1 MPRTLIIAEKP
12 SVAADI
18 ARVVGADQKSPHAW
32 EGPDHVVSWAV
43 GHLLE
48 FVAPEGYD
56 TSLKRWRLKDLPIL
70 PDQFLLTPVKGNT
83 KQLNALKR
91 LLRSKDIER
100 VINACDAG
108 REGEL
113 IFREIFRFSGSDKA
127 VERLWLQSMTDDGI
141 RQSLA
146 GALPDSEVQGLA
158 DAADCRAESDWLIGM
173 NATRALTVRLRS
185 QRDRVPWSAGRVQTA
200 TLAML
205 VRREKEI
212 LGHEPVPFWVIQA
225 TFASTDAPVH
235 DYEATWFDPKASGQ
249 RDRIFDPTV
258 RDRVLGALASAPPAT
273 ACETRKD
280 SREVAPTLLDLTSL
294 QREANRR
301 FGFSARRTLGAAQAL
316 YEQHKM
322 ITYPRTDSRALP
334 SDYREKVTEA
344 LSFLARQD
352 DYGAHASRL
361 LSDGLSNEGRNF
373 DDAGVSD
380 HFAIIPT
387 GQGDPARLRA
397 DDRRIFDLV
406 VRRFLAAFHPP
417 AISTEVERITLLHDE
432 NFRTRNRVLKVP
444 GWKSVFE
451 RGEKEPRVDLPML
464 ADASGSPAALQK
476 HDSDERQT
484 RPPARLTEAAVL
496 GLMETAGK
504 EVEDAD
510 KARVLKET
518 GGLGTPATRAEI
530 IETLVDRQYAARC
543 SSLQGRKALRA
554 TPRGIRLVDALER
567 IDLPLLTSAEL
578 TADLEDALRDVEH
591 GSATRDGY
599 MSDVRNWTK
608 KIVEQ
613 IRGFSFSTLYEGTEP
628 VGACPSCKEGSVYES
643 LRTWSCERGGREGS
657 CEFVIWKEVGGRY
670 VDRASAVELIVEA
683 ETPIKAG
690 FFSREGREYEASL
703 VRTED
708 GRVLVRH
715 KGAELEDTE
724 DVKPADVAPCPY
736 CKGKMVR
743 RSSKG
748 YRCDGYADRSCKLNL
763 PLQVCQRHL
772 SLDEVRELIGE
783 ERKTALLEG
792 FVSKRNR
799 PFSAT
804 LHLDE
809 GAKIRW
815 EFPPRDSRRPN
826 EPPAKEFEVNPEPL
840 GKCPRHP
847 EADVVETP
855 TAYECSDDSCRIRI
869 PREICQRELVREEA
883 IELFANNETRVLEG
897 FTSRT
902 GKPFAASLYIKR
914 TGRHGFR
921 FGPRSR

>member
-12 SVAADI
+12 SVATDI
-18 ARVVGADQKSPHAW
+18 ARVVGADNKSPHAW

-56 TSLKRWRLKDLPIL
+56 TNLKRWRLKDLPIL

-91 LLRSKDIER
+91 LLRSKDVDR

-113 IFREIFRFSGSDKA
+113 IFREIFRFSGSSKK

-146 GALPDSEVQGLA
+146 GALPEDEVQGLA

-212 LGHEPVPFWVIQA
+212 LGHDPLPFWVIQA
-225 TFASTDAPVH
+225 SFATTKAPEH
-235 DYEATWFDPKASGQ
+235 QYEATWYDPKGSGQ
-249 RDRIFDPTV
+249 RDRIFDPAV
-258 RDRVLGALASAPPAT
+258 RDRVLGVLAAPPPAT
-273 ACETRKD
+273 ARETRKD
-280 SREVAPTLLDLTSL
+280 SREMAPALLDLTSL

-334 SDYREKVTEA
+334 SDYGEKVTEA
-344 LSFLARQD
+344 LDFLATQ
-352 DYGAHASRL
+352 GEFKAHASRL
-361 LSDGLSNEGRNF
+361 LADGLSNADRNF
-373 DDAGVSD
+373 NDAGVSD

-397 DDRRIFDLV
+397 DDKRIFDLV
-406 VRRFLAAFHPP
+406 ARRFLAAFHPP
-417 AISTEVERITLLHDE
+417 AISTEVERITVLEGE
-432 NFRTRNRVLKVP
+432 NFRTRSRVLKVP
-444 GWKSVFE
+444 GWKAVFE
-451 RGEKEPRVDLPML
+451 RADKEPRAELPQL
-464 ADASGSPAALQK
+464 SDATGAPVSLVE
-476 HDSDERQT
+476 HESDERQT
-484 RPPARLTEAAVL
+484 RPPARLTEAALL

-543 SSLQGRKALRA
+543 SSLMGRKALRA
-554 TPRGIRLVDALER
+554 TPRGIRLIDALER
-567 IDLPLLTSAEL
+567 IDLPLLTSAEM
-578 TADLEDALRDVEH
+578 TANLEDALHDVENGEASRDVYMGEVR
-591 GSATRDGY
+591 GWTR
-599 MSDVRNWTK
+599 

-613 IRGFSFSTLYEGTEP
+613 IRGFSFSTLYDGTEP
-628 VGACPSCKEGSVYES
+628 VGSCPACKEGSVYES
-643 LRTWSCERGGREGS
+643 LRTWSCERGGREGP

-670 VDRASAVELIVEA
+670 VDRASAIELIVEA
-683 ETPIKAG
+683 ETPVKPG

-703 VRTED
+703 VRTDD
-708 GRVLVRH
+708 GRVLVRP

-736 CKGKMVR
+736 CKDKMVR
-743 RSSKG
+743 RSNKG

-763 PLQVCQRHL
+763 PLQVCQRPL
-772 SLDEVRELIGE
+772 SVEEVESLIGE
-783 ERKTALLEG
+783 DKKTALLEG

-804 LHLDE
+804 LHLDD

-815 EFPPRDSRRPN
+815 EFPPRDSRRSN
-826 EPPAKEFEVNPEPL
+826 EPPSKEFEVNPEPL
-840 GKCPRHP
+840 CKCPRHP
-847 EADVVETP
+847 EADVVETS
-855 TAYECSDDSCRIRI
+855 TAYVCSDDGCRIRI
-869 PREICQRELVREEA
+869 PREICKRELVRTEA
-883 IELFANNETRVLEG
+883 TELFSGGETRVLEG

-921 FGPRSR
+921 FGPRGG